1 MPRRILVVDDELAG
15 LRKAHV
21 SGSMADF
28 YDILSDVTEPRFDDM
43 RQLAL
48 AVPAAA
54 PFVQDEYATAAY
66 FQTDEAV
73 RDLFL
78 SPHIGAAG
86 TQRVKDLLA
95 PFLSRHDAVERLR
108 SDFLAAFPGADFSID
123 FVSARPDLNAL
134 VQFEAVFLD
143 LILEDGSAA
152 PVADVKTYLKE
163 TSTAASERVLP
174 PIVLM
179 SSHDVLQDERRNFS
193 DESHISAAGLMILP
207 KEKIADPQ
215 FGSSGLR
222 MSFDLLIRQSSV
234 AHAMRLFMSSWMLAL
249 RRATTETSKILWNLD
264 ASAMQQF
271 HLASFTDDDPYDEHL
286 GELISRDHLYRV
298 ESDSDVKTRIAALDK
313 EFREHLSSDPRE
325 IENRMIAPMVDVES
339 SRELMS
345 HFTWLGALPTLP
357 LLSYLESE
365 CAERISRSL
374 PFGSVLCGPQ
384 ISNEERFWVHITQ
397 QCDLNGISREKNL
410 DGTLL
415 FALAEG
421 RELAPSDN
429 PASTELLLKSL
440 RIREGSTLREF
451 DLKVIGGS
459 MLAMPLS
466 DFLARARRQRLRI
479 VGRLRSDVAN
489 QIVAATSN
497 HMARP
502 AAQLMLRPG
511 VLRCKVFFRWT
522 TTPAGGWAA
531 IKEPGGKGRVF
542 SLTKEL
548 KETFSFQDNAC
559 VDIALWL
566 KSQLTALG
574 VVMDAN
580 KLCATLR
587 KGWRSDTHIQGQLVV
602 KVRECNE
609 FDKAYKA
616 LVKGDIGAG
625 ELQLTVVTEK

>member
-21 SGSMADF
+21 VGLIANF
-28 YDILSDVTEPRFDDM
+28 YEVVSDVTDPRFDDL
-43 RQLAL
+43 RQFAL
-48 AVPAAA
+48 TVPAAA
-54 PFVQDEYATAAY
+54 PFVGDEHAAADY

-73 RDLFL
+73 RDLLL
-78 SPHIGAAG
+78 SPQIAVAA
-86 TQRVKDLLA
+86 TEPVRDLLA
-95 PFLSRHDAVERLR
+95 PLFSRRDVVERLR
-108 SDFLAAFPGADFSID
+108 SDFLAAFPPAQFLID
-123 FVSARPDLNAL
+123 FASARPDIDTL
-134 VQFEAVFLD
+134 VQLEAVFLD
-143 LILEDGSAA
+143 LLLEDGSAA
-152 PVADVKTYLKE
+152 PVLDLKNYLRAI
-163 TSTAASERVLP
+163 SQAAGEKVLP

-179 SSHDVLQDERRNFS
+179 SSHDVLHDERRNFS
-193 DESHISAAGLMILP
+193 EVSHISAAGLMILP
-207 KEKIADPQ
+207 KEKIADSH
-215 FGSSGLR
+215 FRSDGLR
-222 MSFDLLIRQSSV
+222 LSFDLLIRQSSV
-234 AHAMRLFMSSWMLAL
+234 AHAMRLFMTGWMRALAK
-249 RRATTETSKILWNLD
+249 ATKDTSNILWNLD

-271 HLASFTDDDPYDEHL
+271 HLASFSDDDPYDEHL
-286 GELISRDHLYRV
+286 GELLSRDHLYRV
-298 ESDSDVKTRIAALDK
+298 ESEADVRTRIANLDT
-313 EFREHLSSDPRE
+313 EFRKHLNADPRE
-325 IENRMIAPMVDVES
+325 IVNRMIAPMVDVES

-357 LLSYLESE
+357 LLSFLEVE

-384 ISNEERFWVHITQ
+384 ISKGERFWVHITQ
-397 QCDLNGISREKNL
+397 QCDLNGISRERNL
-410 DGTLL
+410 DGTLF

-429 PASTELLLKSL
+429 PAATELLLKSL
-440 RIREGSTLREF
+440 RIQEGPTLREF

-466 DFLARARRQRLRI
+466 EFLARARRSRLRV

-511 VLRCKVFFRWT
+511 ILRCKVFLRWTT
-522 TTPAGGWAA
+522 TTPAGSAA
-531 IKEPGGKGRVF
+531 IKEPDGKGRVF

-566 KSQLTALG
+566 KGQLAGLG
-574 VVMDAN
+574 VGIDVD

-587 KGWRSDTHIQGQLVV
+587 KGWRTDTHIQGPLIV
-602 KVRECNE
+602 KVRECADLDRA
-609 FDKAYKA
+609 FKA
-616 LVKGDIGAG
+616 LVKGDIGAN
-625 ELQLTVVTEK
+625 EVQLTVVTEK